1 MRWLTDILGNLF
13 GFVVAALFGLIGFLI
28 YKYSYT
34 FFPIF
39 GVIVLILIIVG
50 GISTFDDEKE
60 EKKER
65 QRKNDED
72 VKKIL
77 EEGERHDK
85 NPILFYREIIQ
96 SEKYRKIFDR
106 KIKAKKYQ
114 KILKKPLKR
123 LKLSGPLY
131 DLAISIRAKEPDIVK
146 RVEELFKK

>member
-1 MRWLTDILGNLF
+1 MRDILGHLF
-13 GFVVAALFGLIGFLI
+13 AWIVVALFGLIGFLI
-28 YKYSYT
+28 YKYSSS

-39 GVIVLILIIVG
+39 GVFILIMIIVG
-50 GISTFDDEKE
+50 GINSLSEEKE
-60 EKKER
+60 NKKEK
-65 QRKNDED
+65 QRKNTED
-72 VKKIL
+72 VKRIL
-77 EEGERHDK
+77 EEGKRYDK

-96 SEKYRKIFDR
+96 SEKYRKIFDK

-123 LKLSGPLY
+123 TKISRPLY